1 MSEDQRKHLE
11 FIQTIITRM
20 NTNSFQIK
28 KMAVT
33 VIAAFIAIYV
43 AQKDAVFLII
53 PIIPL
58 LIFWALDSYYLQQE
72 RKFRALYNDAV
83 QNNIPVFS
91 MNISKYKKNK
101 YGFFNVFFSN
111 TIFPLYLFITL
122 LLLIVFFGLS
132 S

>member
-1 MSEDQRKHLE
+1 MNDDQRKHLE
-11 FIQTIITRM
+11 FIQHIITRM

-43 AQKDAVFLII
+43 SQKETLFLII

-83 QNNIPVFS
+83 NEKISVYS
-91 MNISKYKKNK
+91 MNIHKYKKGK
-101 YGFFNVFFSN
+101 YSFFNVFFSD
-111 TIFPLYLFITL
+111 TMFPLYLFIALL
-122 LLLIVFFGLS
+122 LLLIFFGLTF
-132 S
+132 